1 MNEIDN
7 NWRNGNLKKILI
19 RNNFCLR
26 GLDYFNGAIGYEH
39 IAISDTLWHWDREK
53 MLAFLHRSRLTV
65 ESWITVPRGSSAVTN
80 TEIVVVWDTK
90 KIEIRDIKCRLIC
103 ELQELD
109 EDERVSW
116 NLVSCCISG
125 DQMAVISRNEK
136 EEN

>member
-1 MNEIDN
+1 MNEGNLQSVHYRVMCKVIIQEMKEIDN

-80 TEIVVVWDTK
+80 WSHL
-90 KIEIRDIKCRLIC
+90 C
-103 ELQELD
+103 
-109 EDERVSW
+109 
-116 NLVSCCISG
+116 
-125 DQMAVISRNEK
+125 
-136 EEN
+136 